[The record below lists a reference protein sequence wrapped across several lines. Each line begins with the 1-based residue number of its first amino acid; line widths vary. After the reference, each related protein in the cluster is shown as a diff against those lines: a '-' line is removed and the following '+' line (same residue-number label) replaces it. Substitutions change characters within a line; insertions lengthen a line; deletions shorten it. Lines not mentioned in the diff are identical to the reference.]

1 MSNLVLTAP
10 SGATHDVTSPAV
22 REVTIRYHLLPGDRV
37 LRQTRMD
44 LVSAGVPESALGSLD
59 GRVLTLSS
67 CIELT
72 AAGWDSLPSTLGGA
86 PGPSGSTGGP
96 SPWTP
101 FATPTREPHRQGLLG

>member
-22 REVTIRYHLLPGDRV
+22 REVIIRYYSLPGDRV

-72 AAGWDSLPSTLGGA
+72 AAGWDSYTSLLSGGEVIGDKNGPR
-86 PGPSGSTGGP
+86 PGCQPGTGITHP
-96 SPWTP
+96 PP
-101 FATPTREPHRQGLLG
+101 AR